1 MRRAIRFV
9 VLLIIA
15 LALLTW
21 NASRLVN
28 GAARRW
34 FERDMALRA
43 RLAINGA
50 RQGLISDWQNDDRQ
64 KVQSMLEELT
74 HDERIIGAAA
84 CGPDGQLLTRTAE
97 FPAELSCADIQ
108 PHVAQ
113 TPGFIQ
119 WNTWAE
125 TTTLPSG
132 EVHVSAVPVLDAG
145 TPLGFVVLVHDMRYI
160 AWTESAT
167 RYFSVL
173 GFAILALA
181 ASAITLIVAR
191 LSRRDWNEELRR
203 LLRGGKPRPEF
214 RPLLHDVRELAD
226 RIAHE
231 KDADLHGIWNAD
243 RLRDVLRGRL
253 EGERITV
260 VANREP
266 YIHERSP
273 DGTIHVRHPASGVV
287 TALEPI
293 MRACSGV
300 WIGHGS
306 GSADHETADRRG
318 RLPVPPD
325 EGSYILRRVW
335 LTPEEEAGYYYGFSN
350 QGLWPLCHI
359 AHTRPIFRGEE
370 WSTYQ
375 TVNERFAEGVLD
387 EVDTS
392 DPIVLV
398 QDYHFALLPAII
410 RRRLPRATILTFW
423 HIPWP
428 NPEQFGICP
437 WRTELLNGLL
447 GSSII
452 GFQTR
457 VHCNNF
463 LETVDRFVEARI
475 DRDQNAVVAQSQTTL
490 IRPYPISVEWPSRWT
505 EQLPSAAE
513 CRASVMAELQLADNT
528 LIGVGVDRLDYTK
541 GIEERLLAVERL
553 LDEVPLLQGRF
564 VFVQLAEPSR
574 TLIEQYQQLSQRVQQ
589 LVARINRR
597 FRSGTYQPIVLLRE
611 HHEPSV
617 VFRYYR
623 AAHLCCVSSLHDGM
637 NLVAKEFVS
646 ARDDEQGVL
655 VLSLFAGAAG
665 ELTDALIVNPYDIGE
680 TSAAL
685 ATALRMSPEE
695 QGDRMRAMRAFLTE
709 FNVYRWAGRM
719 LVDAARIRQR
729 DRWTHRLAD
738 RLWNPQL
745 MTR

>member
-9 VLLIIA
+9 VLLIIG

-21 NASRLVN
+21 NASRVVN
-28 GAARRW
+28 GVARRW
-34 FERDMALRA
+34 LERDMVLRA

-50 RQGLISDWQNDDRQ
+50 RQGIITDWHSEDGQ
-64 KVQSMLEELT
+64 KVQSLLEELS

-84 CGPDGQLLTRTAE
+84 CGADGQLLTSTAD
-97 FPAELSCADIQ
+97 FPGELSCEDIR
-108 PHVAQ
+108 PHITRTQGLTTWSDWAQ
-113 TPGFIQ
+113 
-119 WNTWAE
+119 
-125 TTTLPSG
+125 TTTLPRG
-132 EVHVSAVPVLDAG
+132 EVHVSAVPILYEG
-145 TPLGFVVLVHDMRYI
+145 TLLGFVVLVHDMSYI
-160 AWTESAT
+160 AWAEATT

-173 GFAILALA
+173 GFAILAIA
-181 ASAITLIVAR
+181 ASAITLVVTR

-203 LLRGGKPRPEF
+203 FLRSGKPQPEF

-226 RIAHE
+226 RISRE
-231 KDADLHGIWNAD
+231 KDADLHGAWTPD

-266 YIHERSP
+266 YIHERQS
-273 DGTIHVRHPASGVV
+273 DSSVRVRHPASGVV

-306 GSADHETADRRG
+306 GSADREAADRRG
-318 RLPVPPD
+318 RLAVPPD
-325 EGSYILRRVW
+325 EGSYMLRRIW

-359 AHTRPIFRGEE
+359 AHTRPSFRGDE
-370 WSTYQ
+370 WSIYQ
-375 TVNERFAEGVLD
+375 TVNERFAEGVFD

-392 DPIVLV
+392 NPVVLV
-398 QDYHFALLPAII
+398 QDYHFALLPGII

-447 GSSII
+447 GSSIV

-463 LETVDRFVEARI
+463 LDTVDRFVEARI
-475 DRDQNAVVAQSQTTL
+475 DRDQHAIVARNQTTL

-505 EQLPSAAE
+505 EQLPPVAQ
-513 CRASVMAELQLADNT
+513 CRASVLSELQLANDT

-541 GIEERLLAVERL
+541 GIEERFLAVERL
-553 LDEVPLLQGRF
+553 LDEAPHLRGRF

-574 TLIEQYQQLSQRVQQ
+574 TLIEQYQQLNQRVQQ
-589 LVARINRR
+589 VVARINRR
-597 FRSGTYQPIVLLRE
+597 FRSGTYEPIVFLRG
-611 HHEPSV
+611 HHEPSA

-623 AAHLCCVSSLHDGM
+623 AANLCCVSSLHDGM

-680 TSAAL
+680 ASAAL

-695 QGDRMRAMRAFLTE
+695 QRDRMRAMRAFLAE

-719 LVDAARIRQR
+719 LVDAARLRQR
-729 DRWTHRLAD
+729 DRWSHRLAD
-738 RLWNPQL
+738 RLWSSQL
-745 MTR
+745 TTR